1 MSGWLQRWALLG
13 VLVLLIVGFSI
24 TDPDK
29 FATADNFRNIINAQ
43 APALFIALGAMI
55 VLMVGEFDL
64 SLGAILGVAQYL
76 VLELIVNAGIDWPA
90 AIALT
95 LVVAALIGLV
105 NGIFVAVIRVN
116 SFIATI
122 GMSSVLIGLLE
133 WISNG
138 NAPIVSGAPKG
149 FTEIF
154 QSEIAGLTLPVFYA
168 LAAILV
174 LWVVTDYTVL
184 GRELRATGANRRAAY
199 LSGLR
204 TQRSVIFAF
213 VVAAVLAAI
222 GGIFLTGRIGAADAT
237 SGPTYL
243 LPAYAAALL
252 GATAFRPGSFNVWG
266 TVVAIFVVAVGITG
280 LQLAGAQS
288 WVTPT
293 FNGAVLLIAV
303 TASTLSVRRRTGSA
317 PA

>member
-1 MSGWLQRWALLG
+1 MTATVQRWALPA
-13 VLVLLIVGFSI
+13 VLILLVVGFSI

-29 FATADNFRNIINAQ
+29 FATADNFRNIVNAQ

-55 VLMVGEFDL
+55 VLMAGEFDL

-76 VLELIVNAGIDWPA
+76 VLKLIVDAGIDWPA
-90 AIALT
+90 AIAIT
-95 LVVAALIGLV
+95 VAVAALIGLV

-122 GMSSVLIGLLE
+122 GMSSVLIGMLE
-133 WISNG
+133 WVSNG

-154 QSEIAGLTLPVFYA
+154 QSEVAGLTLPVFYA
-168 LAAILV
+168 LAAVVV

-184 GRELRATGANRRAAY
+184 GREVRASGANRRAAF

-213 VVAAVLAAI
+213 VVAAMLAAI
-222 GGIFLTGRIGAADAT
+222 GGIFITGRIGAADAT
-237 SGPTYL
+237 SGPAYL

-252 GATAFRPGSFNVWG
+252 GATAIRPGSFNVWG
-266 TVVAIFVVAVGITG
+266 TVIAIFVVAVGITG

-303 TASTLSVRRRTGSA
+303 TASTLAVRRRTGNA